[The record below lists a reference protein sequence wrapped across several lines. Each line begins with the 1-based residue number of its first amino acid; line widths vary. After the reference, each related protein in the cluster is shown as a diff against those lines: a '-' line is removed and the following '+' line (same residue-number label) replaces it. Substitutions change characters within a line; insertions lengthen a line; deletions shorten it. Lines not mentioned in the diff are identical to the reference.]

1 MRRLQIYVDEDTDEL
16 LTREARRS
24 RRSKAALIRDA
35 VRDTYGVGER
45 APASADPID
54 AWIGSLDA
62 EPGDIDAVVYDG

>member
-35 VRDTYGVGER
+35 VRNTYGGGER
-45 APASADPID
+45 AVGDVDPID
-54 AWIGSLDA
+54 AWVGSLDA